1 MNISKKFGAGKGE
14 HTGESASQELD
25 VNLLV
30 LGDGLQVVVEGGVEA
45 GGGELLLGVVGQT
58 LAVELVLKVLQG
70 EGIVEDYLFTV
81 SQGKLRNREEG
92 NALSASVMGA
102 ACLLT
107 GLAVVK
113 PAAATRATTD

>member
-1 MNISKKFGAGKGE
+1 MKS
-14 HTGESASQELD
+14 
-25 VNLLV
+25 
-30 LGDGLQVVVEGGVEA
+30 
-45 GGGELLLGVVGQT
+45 
-58 LAVELVLKVLQG
+58 
-70 EGIVEDYLFTV
+70 
-81 SQGKLRNREEG
+81 EEKG